1 MSSIS
6 RTAVL
11 LALILGAHAL
21 HAQSG
26 NSLLHKPAP
35 QFVLSDI
42 NHHPIDL
49 ADYRGRVVL
58 LTFWATW
65 CAPCQI
71 EMPRFVEWQTR
82 YGKDGLQIIGIS
94 MDDDS
99 APVIALTR
107 KRHVNYPVAMG
118 NEHIGEQYGGV
129 LGLPVTFLIDRS
141 GKVAAR
147 FKGESS
153 LEAME
158 REVRRLLHDK
168 PK

>member
-1 MSSIS
+1 MLG
-6 RTAVL
+6 TLVL
-11 LALILGAHAL
+11 HG
-21 HAQSG
+21 QPG
-26 NSLLHKPAP
+26 DSLLHKQAP
-35 QFVLSDI
+35 QFVLPDL
-42 NHHPIDL
+42 NHQRIDL
-49 ADYRGRVVL
+49 ANYRGRVVL

-71 EMPRFVEWQTR
+71 EMPHFVEWQTL

-99 APVIALTR
+99 APVVALTR

-147 FKGESS
+147 FKGETS
-153 LEAME
+153 LAAME
-158 REVRRLLHDK
+158 REVRRLLHEK
-168 PK
+168 PQ

>member
-1 MSSIS
+1 MT

-11 LALILGAHAL
+11 LALMLGTL
-21 HAQSG
+21 VSHAQSG
-26 NSLLHKPAP
+26 DSLLHKPAP
-35 QFVLSDI
+35 QFVLSDLD
-42 NHHPIDL
+42 HHRIDL

-71 EMPRFVEWQTR
+71 EMPRFVEWQQR

-99 APVIALTR
+99 APVVALTR
-107 KRHVNYPVAMG
+107 KRHVNYPVVMG
-118 NEHIGEQYGGV
+118 DEHIGERYGGV

-147 FKGESS
+147 YKGESS
-153 LEAME
+153 LAAME
-158 REVRRLLHDK
+158 REVRRLLQEK
-168 PK
+168 PQ